1 MCAMALLLCAILLTT
16 VRPLVAAEPVPRF
29 EPGDCPF
36 AGEEWVTGEDIDC
49 GHLVVPENRRL
60 DSDRTLRL
68 PVAILRSTSDT
79 PEPDPYLFIQGGPGL
94 PSLRWA
100 EQTAHHPQTRRI
112 RERRDYILLDLRGTG
127 DAPDPCSHLG
137 AEALR
142 TFAADLT
149 AAEHRARTME
159 VLHQCAQQ
167 ALEAG
172 HDLTAYTSVQ
182 TAADIGDL
190 MRLLPYEGWNLFGVS
205 AGSRI
210 ALVAMRDVP
219 DRIRSVIVDSPLPI
233 SGPDF
238 AQAVPH
244 FASALKRVFAA
255 CAADAE
261 CQETYPTLE
270 ADLYD
275 AIARLDREPLV
286 IPMDDDG
293 LYPGGTFTVNSA
305 DLVYAFSHTL
315 SSSAFISVY
324 PLFVREAAGN
334 RTVMTAMIAALG
346 GGAADSQFNHA
357 TSRGMLC
364 YDEAP
369 YSSQALYERAA
380 EPYPA
385 ALKGHGYGL
394 GHCDDWPVPGA
405 TPEEI
410 EPVVSSIPT
419 LILHGEFDHM
429 TPTAFGEELMGRLE
443 NGHMFVFPGG
453 GHYASVDDSCAQSM
467 ILEFLD
473 DPMARPDDVCME
485 DRPELSFATDMYIT
499 GGIFRVMSE
508 LLSPPRAVP
517 LAGMAVVLITQ
528 LSAIAGWPLAA
539 LRRRLRATADGVRPS
554 RGVQWLAGVTALLG
568 PAFVAGLGGVI
579 MHTASANP
587 VLLAFGVPGS
597 ARALFLVP
605 LLAAPVSLLS
615 LVVAGRE
622 WRRREW
628 GRLWRWHYTA
638 VSVASAVFVALA
650 IHWELI

>member
-1 MCAMALLLCAILLTT
+1 MCAILLTT
-16 VRPLVAAEPVPRF
+16 VRPLAAAEPVPRF

-36 AGEEWVTGEDIDC
+36 AGEQWATVEDIDC
-49 GHLVVPENRRL
+49 GYLVVPENRRL

-127 DAPDPCSHLG
+127 DAPDPCSHVG
-137 AEALR
+137 AATLR
-142 TFAADLT
+142 TYAADLT
-149 AAEHRARTME
+149 AAQHRARIVE

-172 HDLTAYTSVQ
+172 HDLAAYTSVQ

-190 MRLLPYEGWNLFGVS
+190 MRLLPYEEWNLFGVS

-210 ALVAMRDVP
+210 ALVAMRDAP
-219 DRIRSVIVDSPLPI
+219 DRIRSVILDSPLPI
-233 SGPDF
+233 APVDF
-238 AQAVPH
+238 ANAVAH
-244 FASALKRVFAA
+244 FASALERMFAA
-255 CAADAE
+255 CAADAQ
-261 CQETYPTLE
+261 CHETYPTLE

-275 AIARLDREPLV
+275 AIAHLDREPAV
-286 IPMDDDG
+286 IPMDDDD
-293 LYPGGTFTVNSA
+293 LYPGRAFTVNSA
-305 DLVYAFSHTL
+305 DLVKAFGQTL
-315 SSSAFISVY
+315 SNSSFLSVY
-324 PLFVREAAGN
+324 PLFVREAAAGN
-334 RTVMTAMIAALG
+334 RAVMAAMIAALG
-346 GGAADSQFNHA
+346 GGAADGVFNHA
-357 TSRGMLC
+357 TSEGMLC

-380 EPYPA
+380 APFPM
-385 ALKGHGYGL
+385 ALRGVGYL
-394 GHCDDWPVPGA
+394 SHCEDWPFPSA

-429 TPTAFGEELMGRLE
+429 TPMAFGEELMGRLD
-443 NGHMFVFPGG
+443 NAHMFVFPNT

-467 ILEFLD
+467 ILDFLD
-473 DPMARPDDVCME
+473 DPMARPDDDCIE
-485 DRPELSFATDMYIT
+485 DRPKLSFATDVYIT
-499 GGIFRVMSE
+499 GGIFRVLSE

-528 LSAIAGWPLAA
+528 LSAIAVWPLTA
-539 LRRRLRATADGVRPS
+539 LRRRLRGTSDGCRPS
-554 RGVQWLAGVTALLG
+554 RGVQWLAGATALLG
-568 PAFVAGLGGVI
+568 PAFVAGLAGVI

-615 LVVAGRE
+615 LVIAGRE

-628 GRLWRWHYTA
+628 GCLWRWHYTA
-638 VSVASAVFVALA
+638 VSGASVVFVALA
-650 IHWELI
+650 IHWALI